1 MAYDLKITGLA
12 NRDELKR
19 EGPKDHRLYKFTLS
33 EPPDNFW
40 VLLLQQ
46 AAHAFPEVTISGNA
60 GSTELWASADA
71 SVSVKKVLDDAK
83 RAVAQ
88 ANADANASDEQ
99 LGRAAR
105 ERAGAAAI
113 QQDTLVKE
121 LDELDFSEPVPS
133 DGEGGATSSA
143 HSDLAA
149 FDEQLKA
156 SEELSSTKA
165 EPVEDPRHAEGLP
178 GATPDADTP
187 SKD

>member
-12 NRDELKR
+12 NKDELKR

-33 EPPDNFW
+33 APPDNFW

-46 AAHAFPEVTISGNA
+46 AGRAFSEVTISGNA

-88 ANADANASDEQ
+88 ANADANASDAQ
-99 LGRAAR
+99 LGGGARAQA
-105 ERAGAAAI
+105 ATAAA
-113 QQDTLVKE
+113 QQQALVQE
-121 LDELDFSEPVPS
+121 LDELDFSEPAQS
-133 DGEGGATSSA
+133 GAASTS

-149 FDEQLKA
+149 FDEQLRA

-165 EPVEDPRHAEGLP
+165 EPVEDTRRADDVPSG
-178 GATPDADTP
+178 TPPTDD
-187 SKD
+187 